1 MTKQEII
8 LANQQYLFPSV
19 FHYYKEP
26 LVVTR
31 AKDQFVWDADGNQ
44 FLDFFGGIVTISVGH
59 CNDTVNRKVH
69 EQIDKLQHASTVFA
83 NEPQAALAKRIA
95 EITPGGKLTKSFFT
109 NSGTEANETAFV
121 TARCY
126 TGSYEIVALRHSYH
140 GRSGVAMAA
149 SGQSSWRLGGAA
161 PSGFVHA
168 LSAYC
173 YRCPLGLTYPS
184 CNVRCAR
191 DLEEMIRTS
200 TSGRIAAFIAE
211 PIQGVG
217 GFITPPKEYFEIIA
231 GIVRKSGG
239 LFISDEVQTGWG
251 RTGGKWFG
259 IEQWGVMPDIITS
272 AKSLGNGSPVGLTVA
287 RPDVADA
294 LKGSTISTFGGNPVT
309 ATQAKAVI
317 DFIDENKLMINAAE
331 TGAYLRGKLEELKAK
346 YSLIGD
352 VRGMGLLQAL
362 ELVEDRE
369 SRKPAADAT
378 LALMESTRGNRVLIG
393 KGGTY
398 GNVIR
403 ISPPL
408 NISKSDVDEFALR
421 LDASLQQ
428 VTQARM
434 AGGTYGNV
442 IRISPPLN
450 ISKSDVDEFALRLDA
465 SLQQVTQAR
474 IQPQRE
480 LIDIALGDI

>member
-19 FHYYKEP
+19 FHYFKEP

-31 AKDQFVWDADGNQ
+31 AKDQYVWDADGNKY
-44 FLDFFGGIVTISVGH
+44 LDFFGGIVTISVGH

-69 EQIDKLQHASTVFA
+69 EQMDKLQHVSSVFA
-83 NEPQAALAKRIA
+83 TEPQAALAKRIA
-95 EITPGGKLTKSFFT
+95 EITPEGKLTKSFFT

-121 TARCY
+121 TARMY
-126 TGSYEIVALRHSYH
+126 TGSHEIVALRHSYH
-140 GRSGVAMAA
+140 GRSAVGMAA
-149 SGQSSWRLGGAA
+149 SGQSAWRLGGAA

-168 LSAYC
+168 INAYC
-173 YRCPLGLTYPS
+173 YRCPFGLEYPS

-231 GIVRKSGG
+231 GIVRKAGG

-259 IEQWGVMPDIITS
+259 IEQYGVTPDIITS
-272 AKSLGNGSPVGLTVA
+272 AKSLGNGAPVGLTVA
-287 RPDVADA
+287 RPEVADA
-294 LKGSTISTFGGNPVT
+294 MKGATISTFGGNPVT
-309 ATQAKAVI
+309 ATAAKAVI

-331 TGAYLRGKLEELKAK
+331 TGAYLRAKLEETKAK
-346 YSLIGD
+346 FPLIGD
-352 VRGMGLLQAL
+352 VRGMGLLQGV

-369 SRKPAADAT
+369 TRKPAAAA
-378 LALMESTRGNRVLIG
+378 LGALMESLRENGLLIG

-398 GNVIR
+398 GNVLR

-408 NISKSDVDEFALR
+408 NISKSDVDEFTLR
-421 LDASLQQ
+421 LEASLKQ
-428 VTQARM
+428 VTMSSM
-434 AGGTYGNV
+434 A
-442 IRISPPLN
+442 S
-450 ISKSDVDEFALRLDA
+450 A
-465 SLQQVTQAR
+465 
-474 IQPQRE
+474 
-480 LIDIALGDI
+480 